1 MPTHKILADLDVG
14 GEVKGTSLDI
24 NGNADISGNLT
35 GLDNVTSTNF
45 IIGGHTIND
54 VDITSEDSNADDH
67 LMTSKAIV
75 NLIADNENSFLTSVP
90 NHSGNLITTGTVAA
104 ARVAT
109 LNQNTTGSAVSVP
122 AKASAVVASSTLP
135 AALVDAALTTAV
147 ASPVSSVPT
156 VVIAKPSISDL
167 L

>member
-1 MPTHKILADLDVG
+1 MATHEIKADLDVD
-14 GEVKGTSLDI
+14 GEVQGTSLDI

-90 NHSGNLITTGTVAA
+90 NHSGNLITSGTVAA

-109 LNQNTTGSAVSVP
+109 LNQNTTGN
-122 AKASAVVASSTLP
+122 
-135 AALVDAALTTAV
+135 AATATDATNLNATDDRDMAPQDYGFGNDFRRRTSNFKL
-147 ASPVSSVPT
+147 
-156 VVIAKPSISDL
+156 
-167 L
+167 